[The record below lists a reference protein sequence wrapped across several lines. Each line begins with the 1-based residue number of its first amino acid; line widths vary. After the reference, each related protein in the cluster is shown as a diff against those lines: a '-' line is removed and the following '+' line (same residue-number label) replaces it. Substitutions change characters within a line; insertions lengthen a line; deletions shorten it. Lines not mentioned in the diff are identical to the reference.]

1 MAEKPTYEE
10 LEQRI
15 KEFENAESE
24 RKRAEEALQKAHDEL
39 EQRVE
44 ERTVD
49 LKKERDFNKL
59 LIQSSPVFFIAIDP
73 DGKIMMVN
81 DALLDAQKYTNDEVI
96 GKYFLSFIPE
106 REHSELLKRF
116 EKLSSHHEIASGENY
131 LLTKD
136 GREIFTEWHNRLVFD
151 KNGELDFVFG
161 FGFDITDRRAK
172 EEELR
177 KHREHLEEL
186 IKERTANLK
195 ITNEQLKKEIKD
207 RKKTEDALRESE
219 VRLAESN
226 QLLAGVLEHTHMMA
240 VFLDPRFNFI
250 WVNHAYADTCN
261 QEPSFFPG
269 KNHFDLYPHE
279 ENQAIFQR
287 VVDTGESFFVA
298 AKPFEF
304 PDQPKRGVTY
314 WDWSLIP
321 VKDGTGKVTGLVFT
335 LAEVTERIQAEEERD
350 KFEFQL
356 RQTQKMDAIATL
368 AGGIA
373 HEFNNAL
380 TSVIGN
386 SQLLEMDFPDNK
398 TVTGYTEAMMSSSH
412 RMANLTSQL
421 LAYSQGGRYQAKT
434 ISLNNFVEDALH
446 IIKPNVDPSIRLE
459 TGLPRDVFSVKADPA
474 QMQMVLSAIVGNSSE
489 AIEGEGRI
497 RIITSNKEIDATFAK
512 NHPELNPGNY
522 VCLTVEDD
530 GKGMDAETLNKI
542 FDPFYTTKFMG
553 RGLGMAAVF
562 GIIRNHD
569 GWITVDSE
577 LNKGTI
583 IHIYLPGIEAEE
595 IEKETIV
602 ESATEM
608 PKGEG
613 TILII
618 EDEEMVMN
626 VIRDVLERLGYRML
640 GAKTGREAVEIAE
653 TFDGDIALAI
663 LDIKLPDIQG
673 DKVYPLIMKARPN
686 LKVIV
691 CSGYSIDIARGILDA
706 GAQDFIQ
713 KPFNVKDL
721 SQKLRKILE
730 KK

>member
-49 LKKERDFNKL
+49 LKKKRDFNKL

-553 RGLGMAAVF
+553 RGLGMAAVY
-562 GIIRNHD
+562 GIIRNHK

-583 IHIYLPGIEAEE
+583 IRIYLPAIKAEDV
-595 IEKETIV
+595 KKATIV

-618 EDEEMVMN
+618 EDEEEVMN
-626 VIRDVLERLGYRML
+626 VIRAVLERLGYRML
-640 GAKTGREAVEIAE
+640 EAKTGREAVEIAE